1 MGQKDGSQMRVPFG
15 LDEHGNAVWAD
26 QIPYDRN
33 GFKCALVCPDP
44 NCGKR
49 LKAVRWSK
57 DDPERG
63 IHYLAHEANSRCA
76 VESNPESLLH
86 LEAKAVLKG
95 LIGHDFYL
103 PNLSLIDS
111 VPHTSRYR
119 NAGKLEFKKYGKL
132 TVLPVPGS
140 SVLKFSPET
149 YKSFIPGTGCMTK
162 IEDVKTERDCG
173 AMCPEGLIP
182 DAVALLSHADTEIWV
197 AIEFRVS
204 HPKAIEDVR
213 KYATVDFPV
222 MEISI
227 TDIFGLISKFAE
239 GQDTAFVVQKVN
251 FSGTKQIGEPE
262 YELLPLGP
270 ASGEDLAD
278 FTEWF
283 MDDFKSGV
291 DFGCDENREHLAM
304 LAHTGFYREG
314 EYVDQLLTFHQ
325 LDFSNAHAVTEK
337 FSFVGRP
344 ESNEFMGDL
353 DQLFH
358 DPNSI
363 VSSSDIIDVIENGPI
378 EGVSNGGAPCRE
390 HTRLSDKAETV
401 KSACSKIAETE
412 QREPGIEQP
421 TQIEAK

>member
-33 GFKCALVCPDP
+33 GFKCGLVCPDP

-140 SVLKFSPET
+140 SVLKFGLET

-182 DAVALLSHADTEIWV
+182 DAVALLSHADTEVWV

-213 KYATVDFPV
+213 KYAIVDFPV

-227 TDIFGLISKFAE
+227 TDDIANAGNTRKP
-239 GQDTAFVVQKVN
+239 GRTNYRNRPCDAFRR
-251 FSGTKQIGEPE
+251 SRMA
-262 YELLPLGP
+262 LL
-270 ASGEDLAD
+270 S
-278 FTEWF
+278 
-283 MDDFKSGV
+283 
-291 DFGCDENREHLAM
+291 
-304 LAHTGFYREG
+304 
-314 EYVDQLLTFHQ
+314 
-325 LDFSNAHAVTEK
+325 
-337 FSFVGRP
+337 
-344 ESNEFMGDL
+344 
-353 DQLFH
+353 
-358 DPNSI
+358 
-363 VSSSDIIDVIENGPI
+363 
-378 EGVSNGGAPCRE
+378 
-390 HTRLSDKAETV
+390 
-401 KSACSKIAETE
+401 CS
-412 QREPGIEQP
+412 
-421 TQIEAK
+421 

>member
-33 GFKCALVCPDP
+33 GFKCGLVCPDP

-119 NAGKLEFKKYGKL
+119 NADKLEFKKYGKL

-227 TDIFGLISKFAE
+227 TDDIANAGDTRKSLAERITGTGHATRFAGREWLYSPAAKKILKRSWHIEAEPSDKPLRHKGTDLVRLETTLPAITAYAVKGVPTGETSWDNIDLTIRKISEAAVEKQE
-239 GQDTAFVVQKVN
+239 ETLRKKRS
-251 FSGTKQIGEPE
+251 FSSRCPSSKNNAPAVRQIKQT
-262 YELLPLGP
+262 
-270 ASGEDLAD
+270 ED
-278 FTEWF
+278 
-283 MDDFKSGV
+283 
-291 DFGCDENREHLAM
+291 
-304 LAHTGFYREG
+304 TGFETPTKPHGILGRLKG
-314 EYVDQLLTFHQ
+314 LF
-325 LDFSNAHAVTEK
+325 EK
-337 FSFVGRP
+337 LR
-344 ESNEFMGDL
+344 
-353 DQLFH
+353 
-358 DPNSI
+358 
-363 VSSSDIIDVIENGPI
+363 
-378 EGVSNGGAPCRE
+378 
-390 HTRLSDKAETV
+390 K
-401 KSACSKIAETE
+401 
-412 QREPGIEQP
+412 
-421 TQIEAK
+421 

>member
-1 MGQKDGSQMRVPFG
+1 MRVPFG

-33 GFKCALVCPDP
+33 GFKCGLVCPDP

-76 VESNPESLLH
+76 VKSNPESLLH

-140 SVLKFSPET
+140 SVLEFSPET

-227 TDIFGLISKFAE
+227 TDDIANAGIPERAWQNELQEPAMRRVSPVANGSTLLQLKRFSSVAGISRQNHPINRSAIKE
-239 GQDTAFVVQKVN
+239 
-251 FSGTKQIGEPE
+251 QI
-262 YELLPLGP
+262 
-270 ASGEDLAD
+270 S
-278 FTEWF
+278 
-283 MDDFKSGV
+283 
-291 DFGCDENREHLAM
+291 
-304 LAHTGFYREG
+304 
-314 EYVDQLLTFHQ
+314 
-325 LDFSNAHAVTEK
+325 
-337 FSFVGRP
+337 
-344 ESNEFMGDL
+344 
-353 DQLFH
+353 
-358 DPNSI
+358 
-363 VSSSDIIDVIENGPI
+363 
-378 EGVSNGGAPCRE
+378 
-390 HTRLSDKAETV
+390 
-401 KSACSKIAETE
+401 
-412 QREPGIEQP
+412 
-421 TQIEAK
+421 

>member
-33 GFKCALVCPDP
+33 GFKCGLVCPDP

-140 SVLKFSPET
+140 SVLKFSPEI

-204 HPKAIEDVR
+204 HPKVIEDVR

-227 TDIFGLISKFAE
+227 TDDIANAEDTRKSLAERITGTGHATRFAGRE
-239 GQDTAFVVQKVN
+239 WLY
-251 FSGTKQIGEPE
+251 S
-262 YELLPLGP
+262 P
-270 ASGEDLAD
+270 AA
-278 FTEWF
+278 
-283 MDDFKSGV
+283 K
-291 DFGCDENREHLAM
+291 
-304 LAHTGFYREG
+304 
-314 EYVDQLLTFHQ
+314 
-325 LDFSNAHAVTEK
+325 
-337 FSFVGRP
+337 
-344 ESNEFMGDL
+344 
-353 DQLFH
+353 
-358 DPNSI
+358 
-363 VSSSDIIDVIENGPI
+363 
-378 EGVSNGGAPCRE
+378 
-390 HTRLSDKAETV
+390 
-401 KSACSKIAETE
+401 KILK
-412 QREPGIEQP
+412 RSWH
-421 TQIEAK
+421 IEAEPSNKPLRHKGTDLVRLETTLPAITAYAVKGVPTGETSWDNIDLTIRKISEAAVEK

>member
-33 GFKCALVCPDP
+33 GFKCGLVCPDP

-140 SVLKFSPET
+140 SVLKFSPEI

-227 TDIFGLISKFAE
+227 TDDIANAEDTRKSLAERITGTGHATRFAGRE
-239 GQDTAFVVQKVN
+239 WLYSPAAKKILKRSWHIEAEPSN
-251 FSGTKQIGEPE
+251 KPLRHKGTDLVRLETT
-262 YELLPLGP
+262 LP
-270 ASGEDLAD
+270 AI
-278 FTEWF
+278 T
-283 MDDFKSGV
+283 
-291 DFGCDENREHLAM
+291 
-304 LAHTGFYREG
+304 
-314 EYVDQLLTFHQ
+314 
-325 LDFSNAHAVTEK
+325 AHAVTEK
-337 FSFVGRP
+337 FSFEGRP
-344 ESNEFMGDL
+344 ESNEFIGDL

-358 DPNSI
+358 DPNSL
-363 VSSSDIIDVIENGPI
+363 VSSSDIIDIIENGPV
-378 EGVSNGGAPCRE
+378 EGVSDGGAPYHE
-390 HTRLSDKAETV
+390 HTRLSDKAELA
-401 KSACSKIAETE
+401 KSACSKIAESE
-412 QREPGIEQP
+412 QREPGIEKP

>member
-1 MGQKDGSQMRVPFG
+1 MRVPFG
-15 LDEHGNAVWAD
+15 LDAHGNAVWAD

-33 GFKCALVCPDP
+33 GFKCGLVCPDP

-86 LEAKAVLKG
+86 LEAKAVLQG

-140 SVLKFSPET
+140 SVLKFGPET

-227 TDIFGLISKFAE
+227 TDDIANAGISERAWQNELQEPAMRRVSPVANGSTLLQLKR
-239 GQDTAFVVQKVN
+239 
-251 FSGTKQIGEPE
+251 FSSVAGISRQNHPINRSAIKEQI
-262 YELLPLGP
+262 
-270 ASGEDLAD
+270 S
-278 FTEWF
+278 
-283 MDDFKSGV
+283 
-291 DFGCDENREHLAM
+291 
-304 LAHTGFYREG
+304 
-314 EYVDQLLTFHQ
+314 
-325 LDFSNAHAVTEK
+325 
-337 FSFVGRP
+337 
-344 ESNEFMGDL
+344 
-353 DQLFH
+353 
-358 DPNSI
+358 
-363 VSSSDIIDVIENGPI
+363 
-378 EGVSNGGAPCRE
+378 
-390 HTRLSDKAETV
+390 
-401 KSACSKIAETE
+401 
-412 QREPGIEQP
+412 
-421 TQIEAK
+421 

>member
-227 TDIFGLISKFAE
+227 TDDIANAEDTRKSLAERITGTGHATRFAGRE
-239 GQDTAFVVQKVN
+239 WLYSPAAKKILKRSWHIETEPSDKPLRHK
-251 FSGTKQIGEPE
+251 GTDLVRLETP
-262 YELLPLGP
+262 LP
-270 ASGEDLAD
+270 AI
-278 FTEWF
+278 T
-283 MDDFKSGV
+283 V
-291 DFGCDENREHLAM
+291 
-304 LAHTGFYREG
+304 Y
-314 EYVDQLLTFHQ
+314 
-325 LDFSNAHAVTEK
+325 AVK
-337 FSFVGRP
+337 
-344 ESNEFMGDL
+344 
-353 DQLFH
+353 
-358 DPNSI
+358 
-363 VSSSDIIDVIENGPI
+363 
-378 EGVSNGGAPCRE
+378 GAPTGETSWDNIDLTLRE
-390 HTRLSDKAETV
+390 ISEATVEKQEEALRKKRSLSSRYPSYKN
-401 KSACSKIAETE
+401 SAPSG
-412 QREPGIEQP
+412 R
-421 TQIEAK
+421 QIK